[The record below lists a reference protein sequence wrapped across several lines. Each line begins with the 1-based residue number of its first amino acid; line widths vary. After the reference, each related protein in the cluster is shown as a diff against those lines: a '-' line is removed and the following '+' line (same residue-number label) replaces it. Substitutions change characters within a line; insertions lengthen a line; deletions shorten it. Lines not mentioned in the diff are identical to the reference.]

1 MTASAPRKPDGA
13 LWVIQ
18 IYDPL
23 YAT

>member
-1 MTASAPRKPDGA
+1 MTASAPHKPGGA

>member
-1 MTASAPRKPDGA
+1 MTASASHKPGGA